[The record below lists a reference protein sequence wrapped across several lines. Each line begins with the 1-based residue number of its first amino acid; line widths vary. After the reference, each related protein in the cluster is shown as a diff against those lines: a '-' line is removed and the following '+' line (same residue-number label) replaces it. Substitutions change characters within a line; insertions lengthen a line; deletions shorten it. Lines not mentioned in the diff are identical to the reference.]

1 MKLVRCGIEKF
12 PRFDSRYRL
21 VRNFKILNIATVL
34 VSTDKDVQ
42 LYNLVFLYDMMFSNQ
57 GTEYYDLSC
66 CISFY
71 DILRL

>member
-42 LYNLVFLYDMMFSNQ
+42 LYNLVFWYDDVHCSVTKVLIRSL
-57 GTEYYDLSC
+57 GYR
-66 CISFY
+66 
-71 DILRL
+71 IL